1 MVLLDANEVLLIV
14 LFVLLA
20 VVIYFELR
28 FMRSRNKDHI
38 QRAME
43 KDEVYNSI
51 ANAKAIASALRGRG
65 RDTKEA
71 EQTINLAEGAYH
83 RNNFTS
89 AKGLA
94 MKARE
99 MLMNAPLIEMAP
111 PAPEAPA
118 PAEERRTVHEIKKL
132 EPNMMESRFLIR
144 ACRDRMEERS
154 AAGHN
159 VSEAEE
165 HLRNAERCFEEKRY
179 DEALREGVRTRKLL
193 DGEPVEAER
202 PKDITLERLPPE
214 KRCRKCST
222 LIQPGDMFCRK
233 CGEPATGRNC
243 EGCNAEL
250 DEGDLFCPK
259 CGRRVRTPLK
269 D

>member
-1 MVLLDANEVLLIV
+1 VVLLDANEVLLIV

-71 EQTINLAEGAYH
+71 EQTIILAEGTYH
-83 RNNFTS
+83 RNDLTS
-89 AKGLA
+89 AKGLV

-99 MLMNAPLIEMAP
+99 MLMNAPLIEIAP
-111 PAPEAPA
+111 SAPENPAPE
-118 PAEERRTVHEIKKL
+118 EERRTVHEIKKL
-132 EPNMMESRFLIR
+132 EPNMMESRFMIN
-144 ACRDRMEERS
+144 ACRDMIEEH
-154 AAGHN
+154 AASG
-159 VSEAEE
+159 VDVCEAEE
-165 HLRNAERCFEEKRY
+165 HLRRAERCFEERRY

-193 DGEPVEAER
+193 DGEPAEAER
-202 PKDITLERLPPE
+202 PKDITLERLPLE

-222 LIQPGDMFCRK
+222 LIQPGDVFCRK

-243 EGCNAEL
+243 EGCSAEL

-259 CGRRVRTPLK
+259 CGRKVQAPLK